1 MDRHASA
8 GVRSQVLGKRLVWGD
23 YCYSEQHS
31 QERFELFM
39 ILALSW
45 SAT

>member
-1 MDRHASA
+1 MEYVVRFWENVWF
-8 GVRSQVLGKRLVWGD
+8 GVVTV
-23 YCYSEQHS
+23 YSEQHS

-39 ILALSW
+39 ILALSR